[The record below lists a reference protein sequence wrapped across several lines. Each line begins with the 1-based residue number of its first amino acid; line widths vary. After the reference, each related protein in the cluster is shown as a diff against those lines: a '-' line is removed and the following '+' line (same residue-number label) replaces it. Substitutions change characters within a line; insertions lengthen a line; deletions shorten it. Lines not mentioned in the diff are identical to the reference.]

1 MSSYLNIYLVPKRKD
16 KKEKKQYLL
25 LSSYSR
31 SSDIYE
37 AFYENIN
44 PAFSG
49 NEDKY
54 TTLTKVN
61 IQRILDDLNESIK
74 AVKERLDLYDNYAKD
89 NPDYIQ
95 DIIGTREILQDYQ
108 STYNM
113 VEALKD
119 ILDNT
124 VDGYNDFEEMCCNI
138 N

>member
-1 MSSYLNIYLVPKRKD
+1 MSSYLNIYLVPERKD

-44 PAFSG
+44 PIYSG

-61 IQRILDDLNESIK
+61 IQVILDDLNKFIK
-74 AVKERLDLYDNYAKD
+74 STQERLNLYDKYAKE

-95 DIIGTREILQDYQ
+95 EIMSTREILQDYQ
-108 STYNM
+108 STYNIIE
-113 VEALKD
+113 VLKD
-119 ILDNT
+119 ILDNI
-124 VDGYNDFEEMCCNI
+124 VDKYNDFEEMCCNI